1 LGDGNGG
8 IALNVS
14 EGGIAV
20 QAVMS
25 LGGDDLP
32 SLRIQLAHS
41 KEQIEAE
48 GRVAWTG
55 DLRKLA
61 GVEFVNLSEESRMRI
76 REWIALETPAQQ
88 VPAPAAEA
96 EDKHGAGLIAE
107 TITNPAP
114 AVTASPETLETT
126 RPIDLPAEAPASTS
140 KADDSPALPKRPR
153 VAVVPAAAVPP
164 AFVPGPYQPIAE
176 IEAAAKVQAPP
187 PEIRSDTNAAE
198 ANPREADLKERSQKS
213 FRLDLEPERAAF
225 PPRPTLLAT
234 PRDSA
239 DLPPDRCGFK
249 KPEEPAVVF
258 TGPAQE
264 SSGKGKLVTWVAIFT
279 VTALAA
285 GWFAGNA
292 NLRETVQRFSGSAA
306 NTGAAAENPVES
318 PPPSSPANTSD
329 IQVVDLHNHRWLIP
343 IEEASGRPG
352 SSTSR
357 ANSAATADQNTTHL
371 PVPGSLAPAGSPGL
385 SQSSAGTTTR
395 TPSVVA
401 PSSSGA
407 GTVVPLSDA
416 SGSPGPAL
424 ANGDLQPGELI
435 HKVEPVYPPEALTQ
449 KVEGTVKIL
458 AVIGMDGTV
467 ETAQPLS
474 GPPVL
479 VPAALDA
486 VRQWRYSPTLLR
498 GQPIESQRQ
507 ISIAFQISKTP

>member
-1 LGDGNGG
+1 M
-8 IALNVS
+8 
-14 EGGIAV
+14 AV

-32 SLRIQLAHS
+32 GLRIQLAHS
-41 KEQIEAE
+41 KKQIEAK

-61 GVEFVNLSEESRMRI
+61 GVEFVNLSEESRMQI
-76 REWIALETPAQQ
+76 REWIALESPAQQ
-88 VPAPAAEA
+88 AAPPAAEA
-96 EDKHGAGLIAE
+96 GGERGEGIAAEKIAE
-107 TITNPAP
+107 KISDAAP
-114 AVTASPETLETT
+114 AATASSETSEMI

-140 KADDSPALPKRPR
+140 KADDSPALPKRTR
-153 VAVVPAAAVPP
+153 VPVVPAASVPP
-164 AFVPGPYQPIAE
+164 AFVPGPYQSIAE
-176 IEAAAKVQAPP
+176 IDATAKVPAQPP
-187 PEIRSDTNAAE
+187 DVRSDTSAAE
-198 ANPREADLKERSQKS
+198 ANTREADLKERSQKS
-213 FRLDLEPERAAF
+213 FRLDLEPERVAF

-234 PRDSA
+234 PHDSA
-239 DLPPDRCGFK
+239 DLPPDRFGFK
-249 KPEEPAVVF
+249 RPEPAVVF

-264 SSGKGKLVTWVAIFT
+264 SSGKGKLVAWVAIFT

-292 NLRETVQRFSGSAA
+292 NLRDTVQRFSGSAA
-306 NTGAAAENPVES
+306 VTGAAAENPVE
-318 PPPSSPANTSD
+318 PPLPASPANTSD
-329 IQVVDLHNHRWLIP
+329 IEAVDLHNHRWLIP
-343 IEEASGRPG
+343 IQEATGRPG

-357 ANSAATADQNTTHL
+357 ANSAVIADQNTTHL
-371 PVPGSLAPAGSPGL
+371 PVPGSLAPTGSPG
-385 SQSSAGTTTR
+385 SAQSLAGTTTP
-395 TPSVVA
+395 TASVVA
-401 PSSSGA
+401 PSPSGA

-416 SGSPGPAL
+416 SGLSGPAS

-435 HKVEPVYPPEALTQ
+435 HKVDPVYPPAALTQ

-458 AVIGMDGTV
+458 AVIGADGSV
-467 ETAQPLS
+467 QTAQPLS

-479 VPAALDA
+479 IPAALDA

>member
-1 LGDGNGG
+1 M
-8 IALNVS
+8 
-14 EGGIAV
+14 
-20 QAVMS
+20 Q
-25 LGGDDLP
+25 
-32 SLRIQLAHS
+32 
-41 KEQIEAE
+41 
-48 GRVAWTG
+48 
-55 DLRKLA
+55 
-61 GVEFVNLSEESRMRI
+61 I

-88 VPAPAAEA
+88 VAAPAAEA

-114 AVTASPETLETT
+114 AVAASPETLEAT

-140 KADDSPALPKRPR
+140 NTAESPALPKRPR
-153 VAVVPAAAVPP
+153 APVVPAAAVPP

-176 IEAAAKVQAPP
+176 IETTAKVQAPP
-187 PEIRSDTNAAE
+187 DIRSDTSGAE
-198 ANPREADLKERSQKS
+198 ANTREADLKARSQKS
-213 FRLDLEPERAAF
+213 FRLDLEPERAPL

-239 DLPPDRCGFK
+239 DLPPDRFGFK
-249 KPEEPAVVF
+249 KPEVPAVVF

-292 NLRETVQRFSGSAA
+292 NLRETVQRFSGGAA
-306 NTGAAAENPVES
+306 NTGAAAENPVE
-318 PPPSSPANTSD
+318 PPLPSSPVNTSD

-343 IEEASGRPG
+343 IQEASGRPG

-357 ANSAATADQNTTHL
+357 VNSAAIADQNTTHL
-371 PVPGSLAPAGSPGL
+371 PVPGSLVPTGSPGS
-385 SQSSAGTTTR
+385 SQSSAGTTTP
-395 TPSVVA
+395 TPSVVT

-458 AVIGMDGTV
+458 AVISMNGTV

-479 VPAALDA
+479 IPAALDA